1 LFFIGSGCLILNV
14 PLVFDNASTN
24 VVLFADAVR
33 DEPIMCVLVYPA
45 IVLHLPPTIELNS
58 AGFADVAQIK
68 LLLPPP
74 IKLLVAFPLLD

>member
-33 DEPIMCVLVYPA
+33 NEPIICEFAYPA
-45 IVLHLPPTIELNS
+45 IVLYLPPKMELNC
-58 AGFADVAQIK
+58 AALKAVLAIV
-68 LLLPPP
+68 LLPPP
-74 IKLLVAFPLLD
+74 AVITFPTVF